1 VLEDV
6 FRDQWGR
13 VPPAEFVVRST
24 GYPEQTVAVE
34 DATAGAQAARVAGMR
49 VAAIRGLGYDPSS
62 GYADV
67 IIDRLAPEAL
77 EPILAVSSV
86 PLRS

>member
-1 VLEDV
+1 
-6 FRDQWGR
+6 
-13 VPPAEFVVRST
+13 
-24 GYPEQTVAVE
+24 
-34 DATAGAQAARVAGMR
+34 MR

-62 GYADV
+62 GYAEV